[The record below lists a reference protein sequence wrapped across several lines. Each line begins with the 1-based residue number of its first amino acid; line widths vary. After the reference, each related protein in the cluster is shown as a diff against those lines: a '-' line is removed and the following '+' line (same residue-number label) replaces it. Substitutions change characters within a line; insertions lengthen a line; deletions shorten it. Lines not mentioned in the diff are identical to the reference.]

1 VSAQNATTVVVNNSV
16 DVRTRIAQL
25 REWKREY
32 EHEDQRLAEQ
42 VGQLSDKR
50 HEDINLANQ
59 IATMRTRLRL
69 HMVQE
74 PLEISQST
82 IETIGYTTIR
92 QHLVEQFV
100 GLNEQERIDW
110 MQNFLFIITPMIR
123 QLDDKLSA
131 VRGRLTLG
139 QQLSFLIGGESG
151 QGKTSYLDW
160 YAFRHQAEVRETY
173 NYVPVIKIDA
183 PVTNR
188 TPKPLL
194 SRIILACGKTYLK
207 RDNEEDLLEK
217 IILYFQV
224 CQVALLI
231 IDEIQHI
238 KAPELRRRVLEI
250 SNLTRGVPVVCA
262 SCNPLQWI
270 QGDPEVAGRW
280 NDYVEMKLYTGKR
293 LDSLLAFIEL
303 LLPFSEASHLPTR
316 TIKPNLNHSE
326 EIAGPAARIEAWTG
340 GVLREIMLLIS
351 NASIAAIENNL
362 PCLTVEVLEKTW
374 KKIQNAPANRIAHSP
389 DNAD

>member
-1 VSAQNATTVVVNNSV
+1 VIDNTI
-16 DVRTRIAQL
+16 DVRARIAQL

-32 EHEDQRLAEQ
+32 DTEDQRLAEQ
-42 VGQLSDKR
+42 STQLSDKR
-50 HEDINLANQ
+50 HADINLANQ

-74 PLEISQST
+74 PLEISQSA
-82 IETIGYTTIR
+82 IDTIGYTAIR
-92 QHLVEQFV
+92 QHLAEQFV
-100 GLNEQERIDW
+100 GLTRQERIDW
-110 MQNFLFIITPMIR
+110 MQNFLFIITPAIR

-139 QQLSFLIGGESG
+139 QQLSFLIGGDSG
-151 QGKTSYLDW
+151 QGKTTYLDW

-194 SRIILACGKTYLK
+194 SRIILACGRTYLK
-207 RDNEEDLLEK
+207 SDNEEDLLEK
-217 IILYFQV
+217 LVLYFQACSV
-224 CQVALLI
+224 GLLI

-238 KAPELRRRVLEI
+238 KVPELRRRVLEI

-280 NDYVEMKLYTGKR
+280 NDYIEMKLYTGKR

-303 LLPFSEASHLPTR
+303 LLPFSQESNLPTR
-316 TIKPNLNHSE
+316 IIKPDPKHNKT
-326 EIAGPAARIEAWTG
+326 IDGPATRIEKWTG

-351 NASIAAIENNL
+351 NASIAAIEHDV
-362 PCLTVEVLEKTW
+362 PHLTVEVLEKTW
-374 KKIQNAPANRIAHSP
+374 KKIQSSPAKNDQA
-389 DNAD
+389 